1 MNLASISKISTHIL
15 CHTTK
20 NNVSAFSLL
29 SVPILNFNNFVRHTS
44 FFTKQSG
51 EQLWKGVTC
60 VSNAGKKRGRGQGG
74 RRKVAKDLNKGQIIG
89 LGKLRMLWP
98 GLTSPVI
105 RGKEL
110 VEQIRLADDPD
121 HDLKLIKLRDK
132 MGVFRRLRLLPHER
146 GWSGNRLPGTSVGPP
161 DRIGDEHFDGFDT
174 KVLEMKSVFNMTG
187 NMGRKKQ
194 MSIFVVTGNGAGLAG
209 FGLGKAMEVKAAL
222 KSAKN
227 RAGQRLMFVERYK
240 NHTVYHDFFSQFG
253 KTKLYV
259 SMKPEGYGLVCH
271 RAIASACQVIG
282 ITDLHARLEGSH
294 NLQHIVKAF
303 FLGLL
308 RQKTHVQLA
317 KETGRNVVEFRTEN
331 DNFPSILASP
341 PTKNPTKEVQEFK
354 QYVLDGRVI
363 LQRKKFPPF
372 YTKLPGW
379 QTHLKKTLRFRNHE
393 NVRITLKSL
402 PSHFQN

>member
-1 MNLASISKISTHIL
+1 MTMSLARFPHNFKQILLLTKKSNCTPNLTSSIH
-15 CHTTK
+15 
-20 NNVSAFSLL
+20 
-29 SVPILNFNNFVRHTS
+29 VRFTS

-51 EQLWKGVTC
+51 EELWKGVTS

-74 RRKVAKDLNKGQIIG
+74 KRKVAKNLNRGQIIG
-89 LGKLRMLWP
+89 LGKVRMLWP

-110 VEQIRLADDPD
+110 VEQTRLADDPD

-161 DRIGDEHFDGFDT
+161 NPIGDERFDGFDT

-194 MSIFVVTGNGAGLAG
+194 ISIFVVTGNGIGLGG

-240 NHTVYHDFFSQFG
+240 DHTVYHDFYSQFG

-271 RAIASACQVIG
+271 RAIACICQVIG
-282 ITDLHARLEGSH
+282 IKDLHARLEGSH

-308 RQKTHVQLA
+308 RQKTHAQLA
-317 KETGRNVVEFRTEN
+317 EETGRNVVEFRAEN
-331 DNFPSILASP
+331 DNFPKLLASP
-341 PTKNPTKEVQEFK
+341 EVKEQSKGEVQNDFR
-354 QYVLDGRVI
+354 QYVLDGKVI

-402 PSHFQN
+402 PNHFLN